1 MFVETFNP
9 FNNVLVSSIIAAI
22 PIILF
27 LLCLTVFRMKGIYA
41 AITTVVVTL
50 IIAILCFKLPVS
62 IASGAVVEGF
72 FQGIIPIGY
81 IVIMAVL
88 LYKVTTE
95 TGQFQTIQDSISS
108 ISQDQRIQLLLIGF
122 AFNGFLEGAAGF
134 GVPIA
139 ICALL
144 LTQLGF
150 APLQAAM
157 LCLIANATA
166 GAFGAIGLPITVI
179 NTLGLPGDITGMAV
193 SQMSTLT
200 LFIMN
205 MAVPFLLIWIID
217 GFKGI
222 KETLPAILIVS
233 ITYTVLQAVITLFIG
248 PELADIIPP
257 LGAMLA
263 LALFSKKF
271 QPKHIFR
278 INKEEKP
285 QEIEQ
290 HQAKAIV
297 YAWSPFFILTVFVM
311 VWSAPSFKALFE
323 PGGALEAFVF
333 NITLPGTY
341 SEIAN
346 KAISLPLNIIGQ
358 TGTAILLVIIITI
371 LMSKHV
377 GFSDGGRLFKLS
389 FKELWLPIITIC
401 FILVIS
407 KLMTYAG
414 LSNVIGEGIAKTGAI
429 FPLLSPVLGWIG
441 VFLTGSV
448 TNNNTLFAP
457 IQAAVAN
464 NIGAS
469 GALLVSA
476 NTVGGVAAKL
486 ISPQSIA
493 IATASVQQVGK
504 ESQLLKMT
512 LRYSIAMLVF
522 ICIWTFILNFFI

>member
-1 MFVETFNP
+1 MFVDTFNP
-9 FNNVLVSSIIAAI
+9 FDNVLLSSIVAAV
-22 PIILF
+22 PIVLF
-27 LLCLTVFRMKGIYA
+27 LLCLTIFKMKGIYA
-41 AITTVVVTL
+41 SITTVVVTV
-50 IIAILCFKLPVS
+50 IIAIVFFKLPVN

-81 IVIMAVL
+81 IVVMAVL
-88 LYKVTTE
+88 LYKITNE
-95 TGQFQTIQDSISS
+95 TGQFDTIQDSISS

-157 LCLIANATA
+157 LCLIANASA
-166 GAFGAIGLPITVI
+166 GAFGAIGLPVTVI
-179 NTLGLPGDITGMAV
+179 DTLGLHDSVTGMAV
-193 SQMSTLT
+193 SSMSALT
-200 LFIMN
+200 LVLMN
-205 MAVPFLLIWIID
+205 MLIPFLLIWIID

-222 KETLPAILIVS
+222 KETLPAILVVA
-233 ITYTVLQAVITLFIG
+233 ITFTVLQAIITVFIG

-257 LGAMLA
+257 LGAMMA
-263 LALFSKKF
+263 LAIFSKKF

-278 INKEEKP
+278 INKDEEPPKISKHQP
-285 QEIEQ
+285 KEI
-290 HQAKAIV
+290 I
-297 YAWSPFFILTVFVM
+297 YAWSPFVILTVVVM
-311 VWSAPSFKALFE
+311 IWSASFFKALFV
-323 PGGALEAFVF
+323 PGGALESFVF
-333 NITLPGTY
+333 NIALPGTY

-346 KAISLPLNIIGQ
+346 KAITLPLNIIGQ
-358 TGTAILLVIIITI
+358 TGTAILIVIVITI
-371 LMSKHV
+371 LMSNKVH
-377 GFSDGGRLFKLS
+377 FKDGVHLFKNA

-414 LSNVIGEGIAKTGAI
+414 LSNAVGEGIAKTGSI
-429 FPLLSPVLGWIG
+429 FPLLSPILGWIG

-457 IQAAVAN
+457 IQAAVAS

-504 ESQLLKMT
+504 ESELLKMT
-512 LRYSIAMLVF
+512 LRYSVALLVF
-522 ICIWTFILNFFI
+522 VCIWTFLLNIFI

>member
-9 FNNVLVSSIIAAI
+9 FDNVLLSSIVAAI
-22 PIILF
+22 PIVLF
-27 LLCLTVFRMKGIYA
+27 LLCLTLFKMKGIYA
-41 AITTVVVTL
+41 SITTVVVTV
-50 IIAILCFKLPVS
+50 IIAILCFKLPVR

-81 IVIMAVL
+81 IVVMAVL
-88 LYKVTTE
+88 LYKITNE
-95 TGQFQTIQDSISS
+95 TGQFNTIQDSISS

-157 LCLIANATA
+157 LCLIANASA
-166 GAFGAIGLPITVI
+166 GAFGAIGLPVTVI
-179 NTLGLPGDITGMAV
+179 DTLGLPKDVSVIAV
-193 SQMSTLT
+193 SAMSALT
-200 LFIMN
+200 LVFIN
-205 MAVPFLLIWIID
+205 LLIPFLLIWIID

-222 KETLPAILIVS
+222 KETLPSILVVG
-233 ITYTVLQAVITLFIG
+233 ITFTVLQGLITVFIG

-278 INKEEKP
+278 INEGEQPQAVTKHKPKE
-285 QEIEQ
+285 I
-290 HQAKAIV
+290 I
-297 YAWSPFFILTVFVM
+297 YAWSPFVILTIIVM
-311 VWSAPSFKALFE
+311 IWSAPAFKALFA
-323 PGGALEAFVF
+323 PGGALASFVF

-341 SEIAN
+341 SDIAN
-346 KAISLPLNIIGQ
+346 KAITLPLNIIGQ

-371 LMSKHV
+371 LMSKKIQ
-377 GFSDGGRLFKLS
+377 FKDGARLFKVSL
-389 FKELWLPIITIC
+389 KELWLPIVTIC

-414 LSNVIGEGIAKTGAI
+414 LSNAVGEGIAKTGSV
-429 FPLLSPVLGWIG
+429 FPLLSPILGWIG

-448 TNNNTLFAP
+448 TNNNSLFAP
-457 IQAAVAN
+457 IQSAVAN

-504 ESQLLKMT
+504 ESELLKMT
-512 LRYSIAMLVF
+512 LRYSVALLIFV
-522 ICIWTFILNFFI
+522 CIWTFLLNLFI

>member
-41 AITTVVVTL
+41 SITTVVVTL

-179 NTLGLPGDITGMAV
+179 NTLGLPEDITGMAV

-233 ITYTVLQAVITLFIG
+233 ITYTVLQAVITLFVG

-263 LALFSKKF
+263 LALFF
-271 QPKHIFR
+271 
-278 INKEEKP
+278 
-285 QEIEQ
+285 
-290 HQAKAIV
+290 
-297 YAWSPFFILTVFVM
+297 
-311 VWSAPSFKALFE
+311 
-323 PGGALEAFVF
+323 
-333 NITLPGTY
+333 
-341 SEIAN
+341 
-346 KAISLPLNIIGQ
+346 
-358 TGTAILLVIIITI
+358 
-371 LMSKHV
+371 
-377 GFSDGGRLFKLS
+377 
-389 FKELWLPIITIC
+389 
-401 FILVIS
+401 
-407 KLMTYAG
+407 
-414 LSNVIGEGIAKTGAI
+414 
-429 FPLLSPVLGWIG
+429 
-441 VFLTGSV
+441 
-448 TNNNTLFAP
+448 
-457 IQAAVAN
+457 
-464 NIGAS
+464 
-469 GALLVSA
+469 
-476 NTVGGVAAKL
+476 
-486 ISPQSIA
+486 
-493 IATASVQQVGK
+493 
-504 ESQLLKMT
+504 
-512 LRYSIAMLVF
+512 
-522 ICIWTFILNFFI
+522 